1 MQNNTQDTVQ
11 TVQGTNEV
19 QVSADTTTTVATTV
33 KKTNAEDTASA
44 IEVTG
49 IAMVAIFVFMF
60 VFFLVIKAIDKFF
73 PFKKEE

>member
-19 QVSADTTTTVATTV
+19 PVSATTTTTAATTV
-33 KKTNAEDTASA
+33 KKTNAEDTTSA

-49 IAMVAIFVFMF
+49 IAMVAIFGFMF
-60 VFFLVIKAIDKFF
+60 IFFLVIKAIDKFF
-73 PFKKEE
+73 PNKAEE

>member
-19 QVSADTTTTVATTV
+19 QVIVADTATVATTV
-33 KKTNAEDTASA
+33 KKTNANDTTSS

-60 VFFLVIKAIDKFF
+60 IFFLVIKAIDKLF
-73 PFKKEE
+73 PHKD

>member
-19 QVSADTTTTVATTV
+19 QVSADTTTTVAT
-33 KKTNAEDTASA
+33 KAIKTNAENTTSA